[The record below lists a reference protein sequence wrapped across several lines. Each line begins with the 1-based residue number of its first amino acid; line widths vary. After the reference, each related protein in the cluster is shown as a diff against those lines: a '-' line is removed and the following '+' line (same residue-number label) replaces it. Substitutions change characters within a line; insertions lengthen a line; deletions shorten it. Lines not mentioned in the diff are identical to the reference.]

1 MINITDIKFDKYKSF
16 DNENFISNIKNVNV
30 FIGKNNSG
38 KSSCLDVIEYIFR
51 NVSINRN
58 KAENIRISHK
68 LNDELIKTVFPL
80 NSSISGIGGAYR
92 YAKKYNNSSMWF
104 SIEKQNSTYGIKNN
118 VSYLHELN
126 NFDYGRELASQWS
139 RIAEHIMSDLSNV
152 KIFKISAERNIYPED
167 GSVDQVYSTGEGVT
181 TKIANYINDSAKDE
195 KVIEEI
201 LLAELNKIVFPDS
214 LYTNIKV
221 QQFKD
226 GENYKWEIYLTEN
239 GNRYALSKMG
249 SGLKTIIMVLLNLIV
264 LKKEVNNK
272 CIYLFEELENN
283 LHPSL
288 QRRLFNYIYECAE
301 KENLTIFITTHSHVA
316 INSFYDKEKA
326 HIYHIEKSENK
337 SYIHEVNN
345 YFDKAAILDDLDVKA
360 SDLFQSNGIVWV
372 EGPSDR
378 IYIKKWLELKDS
390 SIIEN
395 VHYQFAYY
403 GGKNLFHYTTE
414 ENENNLINVL
424 LTNRNSAIVIDSDK
438 RARGSKINATKL
450 RIQKEFNEKK
460 LLCWITQ
467 GKEIEN
473 YITKKDINQLFS
485 VSKENIGLYE
495 LFPDYIKNEE
505 PNFATK
511 KVEFSK
517 KITQIMD
524 VNSLGI
530 YNLDEMIK
538 ELIRQ
543 IKKWNGIV

>member
-1 MINITDIKFDKYKSF
+1 
-16 DNENFISNIKNVNV
+16 
-30 FIGKNNSG
+30 
-38 KSSCLDVIEYIFR
+38 
-51 NVSINRN
+51 
-58 KAENIRISHK
+58 
-68 LNDELIKTVFPL
+68 
-80 NSSISGIGGAYR
+80 
-92 YAKKYNNSSMWF
+92 MWF
-104 SIEKQNSTYGIKNN
+104 SIEKQNSTYGIKNK

-126 NFDYGRELASQWS
+126 NFYYGRELASQWGK
-139 RIAEHIMSDLSNV
+139 IAEHIMSDLSNV
-152 KIFKISAERNIYPED
+152 KILKISAERNIYPED
-167 GSVDQVYSTGEGVT
+167 GTIDQVYSTGEGVT

-214 LYTNIKV
+214 FYTNIKV

-239 GNRYALSKMG
+239 ENRYALSKMG

-326 HIYHIEKSENK
+326 NIYHIEKNENK

-414 ENENNLINVL
+414 ENESNLINVL

-438 RARGSKINATKL
+438 RARSSKINATKN

-505 PNFATK
+505 PNFTTK

-524 VNSLGI
+524 INSLKI
-530 YNLDEMIK
+530 YNLDEMIN